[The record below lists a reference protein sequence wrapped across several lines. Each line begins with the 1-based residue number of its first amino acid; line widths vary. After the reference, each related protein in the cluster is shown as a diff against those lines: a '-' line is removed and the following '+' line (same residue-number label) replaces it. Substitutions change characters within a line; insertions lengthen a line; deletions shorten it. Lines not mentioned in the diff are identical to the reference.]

1 MKKRSESKAG
11 VTAFMTAAVAA
22 PITFLAAAPCG
33 LVCGSCPLGGAC
45 LLSSPVAFGFV
56 WAVQTRDR
64 RRLKKAG
71 LLEEEDEEDPDALD
85 DAAEEARKEWK
96 NAHMTEPGGS

>member
-1 MKKRSESKAG
+1 MKKKTEGKAG
-11 VTAFMTAAVAA
+11 LTAFMTAAAAA
-22 PITFLAAAPCG
+22 PLTFLAAAPCG

-56 WAVQTRDR
+56 LAIQTRDR

-71 LLEEEDEEDPDALD
+71 LLDEEDDQDDPDD
-85 DAAEEARKEWK
+85 VNEESVSE
-96 NAHMTEPGGS
+96 NAKVRVTEQVS